1 MTPQG
6 VSKVVRRLEE
16 ELRVDLFT
24 RSQKGIQ
31 MTEYGRVFLPRAEE
45 IVGIAEKTEEELA
58 ALKKQNEGY
67 LRLASAYGIL
77 RFLTPDFIRSFTEQ
91 NKELHLDYSE
101 APDSFVIDMVRK
113 GEADVAMVPYL
124 NKEEDLEY
132 VPLFEKEIYF
142 ITHPGSRFYDLPEVS
157 IKDVMTEPFVTET
170 SNFLI
175 HHIIEDT
182 CRQGQVEPDI
192 YFNTSGFSLCYKLC
206 REGEANT
213 ASMDFIFDDMG
224 TEGMRKIPLC
234 EHPVWPVALV
244 FKKDS
249 PRSENLKKFGEFAE
263 DWCSTLP

>member
-157 IKDVMTEPFVTET
+157 IKDVM
-170 SNFLI
+170 
-175 HHIIEDT
+175 
-182 CRQGQVEPDI
+182 
-192 YFNTSGFSLCYKLC
+192 SGFSLCYKLC